1 MYKVCYV
8 CHRESGGLT
17 PRGGAC
23 IGSGENY
30 MSGGRNIGY
39 VMELAEHRG
48 APSHCT
54 LKRTTP
60 LECTHYLHLQERERT
75 ITHTYTSERQ
85 SKDRARGEIQEENIF
100 VVTLYQVKIVRA
112 YKMVTALSH
121 LDIHY

>member
-1 MYKVCYV
+1 
-8 CHRESGGLT
+8 
-17 PRGGAC
+17 
-23 IGSGENY
+23 

-75 ITHTYTSERQ
+75 ITHIYFKEK
-85 SKDRARGEIQEENIF
+85 KDRARGEIQEENIF
-100 VVTLYQVKIVRA
+100 VVTLYQVKNVMA
-112 YKMVTALSH
+112 YKIVTALS
-121 LDIHY
+121 LLGIHNYKITGTNIL